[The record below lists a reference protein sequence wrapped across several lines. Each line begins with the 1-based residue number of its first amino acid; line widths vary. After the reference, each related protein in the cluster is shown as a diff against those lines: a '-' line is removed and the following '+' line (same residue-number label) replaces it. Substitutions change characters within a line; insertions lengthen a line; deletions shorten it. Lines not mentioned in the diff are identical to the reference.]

1 MYIHEHIA
9 IRMAK
14 ERMEDALRSAEQLR
28 DLRLTKT
35 PRWPARVYLGLALI
49 RIGRWLQGQPTS
61 TPAAPVGLG
70 RA

>member
-14 ERMEDALRSAEQLR
+14 ERMEDALRSAEHLR
-28 DLRLTKT
+28 VLRLTRP
-35 PRWPARVYLGLALI
+35 PRRPARVYLGLALI
-49 RIGRWLQGQPTS
+49 RLGRWLQGQPSS

-70 RA
+70 QA